1 MPFRP
6 ISHVTMR
13 LLGADLAQ
21 LVRALADHHAD
32 ELVTRSVLGH
42 DFFDELTVA
51 EHGQAIGDLVNLV
64 KEVGHEQDRHTRITN
79 LAHDLEQI
87 LHFVGVKR

>member
-1 MPFRP
+1 
-6 ISHVTMR
+6 MR

-79 LAHDLEQI
+79 LAHDLKQI